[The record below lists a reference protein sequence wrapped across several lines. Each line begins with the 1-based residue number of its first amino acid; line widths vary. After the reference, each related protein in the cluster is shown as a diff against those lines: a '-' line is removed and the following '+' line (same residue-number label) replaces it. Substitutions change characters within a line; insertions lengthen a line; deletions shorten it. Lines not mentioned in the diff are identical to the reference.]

1 MNKEQALQIIKN
13 SLDLS
18 LTTGRIKLEDAALII
33 AAYKYFTA
41 IEVKENKENNAE

>member
-18 LTTGRIKLEDAALII
+18 LTTGKIKLEDAALIV
-33 AAYKYFTA
+33 AAYKYFAA
-41 IEVKENKENNAE
+41 IEIKENHE